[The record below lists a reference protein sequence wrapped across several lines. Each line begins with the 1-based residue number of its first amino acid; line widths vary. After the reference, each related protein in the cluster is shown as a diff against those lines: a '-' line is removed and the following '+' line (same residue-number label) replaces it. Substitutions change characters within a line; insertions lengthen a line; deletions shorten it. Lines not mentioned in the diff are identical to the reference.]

1 MRRHLRWLLTIALV
15 CSYAGEGLAQK
26 KSFWKSVV
34 AYLDSSNVKGVDPA
48 YITQPDKPW
57 AIVLNNNI
65 DKLSLEVASTM
76 QVKSVIEEEGMSE
89 MTLHLHIKPPVS
101 TSLGIWAGY
110 RGYGAGYSLSLSG
123 DNGYSFA
130 MNMVSPSY
138 GINLRINRFSFD
150 KPEAF
155 LSWHTNGAAGSSED
169 VLDAEYIQT
178 VLSSPMK
185 IGTLVLDGYW
195 VFNKKRFSMLAAYDQ
210 STIQL
215 RSAGSLI
222 AGLMYYYQKLD
233 YDTPKNLYLLQSFT
247 KMGLMKVYQGSIGLG
262 YTYNWVPARGWVVNV
277 TAMPVLTL
285 LNLVKVSNYQLEFP
299 DNLSD
304 YSGTE
309 WIDAL
314 TMKHVSDERL
324 NGGVRLN
331 LDMRMGVSYIWRN
344 WYVGAVA
351 QGHHFRSNSGD
362 TTLKLTDWTIKTF
375 IGMRL

>member
-1 MRRHLRWLLTIALV
+1 MLTLALV
-15 CSYAGEGLAQK
+15 CSFASEGLAQK
-26 KSFWKSVV
+26 KGFWKSVV

-57 AIVLNNNI
+57 ALVFNSNV
-65 DKLSLEVASTM
+65 DKLSLDVASTM
-76 QVKSVIEEEGMSE
+76 HVKSVIEEEGTSE
-89 MTLHLHIKPPVS
+89 MTLHLQIKPPVS
-101 TSLGIWAGY
+101 TSLGLWAGY

-150 KPEAF
+150 KPEASI
-155 LSWHTNGAAGSSED
+155 SWHTNGAAGSGED
-169 VLDAEYIQT
+169 ALDAKTIQT
-178 VLSSPMK
+178 ALSSPMK

-233 YDTPKNLYLLQSFT
+233 YDTPKNLFILQTFT

-262 YTYNWVPARGWVVNV
+262 YTYNWVPARGLVVNV

-285 LNLVKVSNYQLEFP
+285 LNLVKVSNYQLVFP
-299 DNLSD
+299 ENMED
-304 YSGTE
+304 YSESE
-309 WIDAL
+309 WINAL
-314 TMKHVSDERL
+314 SMKHVSDERL

-331 LDMRMGVSYIWRN
+331 FDMRMGVSYIWRD
-344 WYVGAVA
+344 WYVGAAA
-351 QGHHFRSNSGD
+351 QGHHFRSNSDD
-362 TTLKLTDWTIKTF
+362 TTLKLTDWNIKAYV
-375 IGMRL
+375 GMRL

>member
-1 MRRHLRWLLTIALV
+1 MLTLALV
-15 CSYAGEGLAQK
+15 CSFAGEGLAQK

-48 YITQPDKPW
+48 YVTQPDKPW

-65 DKLSLEVASTM
+65 DKLSLDVASTLY
-76 QVKSVIEEEGMSE
+76 VKSVIEEEGMSE
-89 MTLHLHIKPPVS
+89 MTFHLQIKPPVS
-101 TSLGIWAGY
+101 TSLGLWAGY

-123 DNGYSFA
+123 DNGYSFS

-150 KPEAF
+150 QPEASV
-155 LSWHTNGAAGSSED
+155 SWRTNSAAGSGEGA
-169 VLDAEYIQT
+169 LDDETIQKA
-178 VLSSPMK
+178 LKHPMK

-215 RSAGSLI
+215 RSAGSLV

-233 YDTPKNLYLLQSFT
+233 YDTPKNMFFPQMFT
-247 KMGLMKVYQGSIGLG
+247 QMGKMRVYQGSIGLG

-285 LNLVKVSNYQLEFP
+285 LNLVKVSNYQLVFP
-299 DNLSD
+299 DNIQDFPDS
-304 YSGTE
+304 E
-309 WIDAL
+309 WIEEL
-314 TMKHVSDERL
+314 SWEHISDESL

-331 LDMRMGVSYIWRN
+331 IDLRMGATYNWRN
-344 WYVGAVA
+344 WYFGAAA

>member
-1 MRRHLRWLLTIALV
+1 MLTIALV
-15 CSYAGEGLAQK
+15 CNYAGEGLAQK
-26 KSFWKSVV
+26 KNFWKSVV

-57 AIVLNNNI
+57 ALVLNSNV
-65 DKLSLEVASTM
+65 DKLSLDVTSTM
-76 QVKSVIEEEGMSE
+76 HVKSVIEEEGTSE
-89 MTLHLHIKPPVS
+89 MSLHLQIKPPVS
-101 TSLGIWAGY
+101 TSLGLWAGY

-123 DNGYSFA
+123 DKGYSFA

-150 KPEAF
+150 KPEASI
-155 LSWHTNGAAGSSED
+155 SWHTNGAAGSGED
-169 VLDAEYIQT
+169 VLDTDFIQS

-233 YDTPKNLYLLQSFT
+233 YDTPKNLFILQTFT

-285 LNLVKVSNYQLEFP
+285 LNLVKVSNYELEFP
-299 DNLSD
+299 DREN
-304 YSGTE
+304 YSGT
-309 WIDAL
+309 DL
-314 TMKHVSDERL
+314 TDGLSMKHTSDERL

-331 LDMRMGVSYIWRN
+331 LDLRMGVSYVWRD
-344 WYVGAVA
+344 WYIGTAA
-351 QGHHFRSNSGD
+351 QGHHFRSNSDD
-362 TTLKLTDWTIKTF
+362 TTLKLTDWTIKAF
-375 IGMRL
+375 IGMRI